1 MSADLTSIQSILRQI
16 ERRERPS
23 LEVDSR
29 FELRTLQSEEKPH
42 SKRLGG
48 KQSARREPHGSRR
61 KRDSEAILSLTQ
73 AIYSECAVDADALG
87 FMAKMLV
94 QTTLPHRAQPGK
106 QYTRTDGDVTLSIT
120 DLGGAGLPY
129 GAYPRLI
136 LVWMTTEALRTG
148 ERKLELGRSLSS
160 FMGQLGL
167 QCTGGHWGTIPRF
180 RVQMERLFGAAIS
193 TRWRRDQEGQSHIGG
208 SNLVLAEEFDLWW
221 TPQKLPQAGLGQ
233 SSVTLSQRFFEK
245 LVEAPVPLDLRAIKA
260 LKRSPLSLDLYAW
273 ATRRVS
279 YLKRPLRISWASFQL
294 SFGAGYAE
302 TPQGRSRFRGNAIE
316 ALRRVKAVYP
326 QLRIEIQC
334 DGVLLFPSLT
344 HIPKSPA

>member
-1 MSADLTSIQSILRQI
+1 
-16 ERRERPS
+16 
-23 LEVDSR
+23 
-29 FELRTLQSEEKPH
+29 
-42 SKRLGG
+42 
-48 KQSARREPHGSRR
+48 
-61 KRDSEAILSLTQ
+61 
-73 AIYSECAVDADALG
+73 
-87 FMAKMLV
+87 MAKMLV

-167 QCTGGHWGTIPRF
+167 QCTGGYWGTIPRF
-180 RVQMERLFGAAIS
+180 RQQMERLFGAAIS
-193 TRWRRDQEGQSHIGG
+193 TRWKRDQCGQSNTGG
-208 SNLVLAEEFDLWW
+208 SNLLLAEEFDLWW
-221 TPQKLPQAGLGQ
+221 TPQKLPHAPLAK
-233 SSVTLSQRFFEK
+233 SSVTLSQRFFEQ
-245 LVEAPVPLDLRAIKA
+245 LIDAPVPLDLRAIKA

-316 ALRRVKAVYP
+316 ALRRVKCVYP
-326 QLRIEIQC
+326 QLKIEIRK
-334 DGVLLFPSLT
+334 DGVTLHPSMT
-344 HIPKSPA
+344 HIPKAPLA